1 MDNVISVK
9 LLLSGRAQSKSK
21 VDSIKQNLICQS
33 ITQSKNT
40 ETNYG
45 IITPFSSR
53 NGITS
58 YFQSVKS
65 LILEKGRYLLEVNK
79 LISKY
84 QCVIN
89 DFYLGCQYFP

>member
-9 LLLSGRAQSKSK
+9 LLLSDRAQSKSK

-65 LILEKGRYLLEVNK
+65 LILEKGRYLLKVLTN
-79 LISKY
+79 
-84 QCVIN
+84 
-89 DFYLGCQYFP
+89 